1 MVGVEERGYWVSGIG
16 YQVLGIRYWVSGIG
30 YQVLGKWGWEMGL
43 MG

>member
-1 MVGVEERGYWVSGIG
+1 MVGVEERG
-16 YQVLGIRYWVSGIG
+16 YWVSGIG